1 MTDEFSDL
9 LKQFEGNEENS
20 TAAEPEK
27 LPILL
32 IDDDESIRR
41 ALSRA
46 LSGKYDVL
54 TAESGMKGVELL
66 SKEIH
71 CVILDVKMRDMN
83 GFAAYPKLKEKFPEV
98 LIIFYT
104 AFQSEHDLQD
114 VINKFKPEGY
124 VQKGKDISFLENLLE
139 NAVRKHQLIAENEAY
154 RKDLEKKVAER
165 TAQLKEQR
173 DEAHNQKERAEN
185 LLLELKEAQ
194 SQIIELKTR
203 KRQDKFLRTSA
214 HEIKNKVN
222 PISDYGKVIKRY
234 TDFMPR
240 LLEILNALIQNFI
253 ENADNPLTEDL
264 LETKFLPL
272 INEADLFF
280 EQNDPERAI
289 KAMTGLERA
298 LENTFKRLEIIRDE
312 AKRRDPNA
320 GYVPGNS
327 RVRLDELIA
336 AIKKDYGERIHNH
349 GIRFDQTGDLQ
360 ACLKGDRQHFY
371 DILSNIVDNGLRH
384 IVRASKKDP
393 EAEKAFR
400 IEVDGSGSQLRIRL
414 TDTGTGMNEA
424 ESKGR
429 IFDPFYTTNVGPEGE
444 EIGWGTG
451 LGIVRD
457 YVELYR
463 GKIDVEHS
471 EPGKGTT
478 FVVFLPK
485 ADDENSRGMK

>member
-1 MTDEFSDL
+1 MADEFSDL

-46 LSGKYDVL
+46 LSGKYNVL

-66 SKEIH
+66 SEEIH
-71 CVILDVKMRDMN
+71 CVILDVKMRDLS
-83 GFAAYPKLKEKFPEV
+83 GFATYPRLKEKCPEA

-154 RKDLEKKVAER
+154 RQDLEKKVAER

-173 DEAHNQKERAEN
+173 DEAQKQKERAES

-194 SQIIELKTR
+194 DQIIELKTR

-214 HEIKNKVN
+214 HEIKNKIN

-240 LLEILNALIQNFI
+240 LLEIVNALIQLLMEHANK
-253 ENADNPLTEDL
+253 PLTEDA

-272 INEADLFF
+272 INEADVFF
-280 EQNDPERAI
+280 EQNGPERAI

-320 GYVPGNS
+320 GYVPGS
-327 RVRLDELIA
+327 SVVQIHEVIS
-336 AIKKDYGERIHNH
+336 AIRKDYGERIQKH
-349 GIRFDQTGDLQ
+349 GIRFLTTGDGQ
-360 ACLKGDRQHFY
+360 ACLRGDRQHFY
-371 DILSNIVDNGLRH
+371 DVFSNIVDNGLRH
-384 IVRASKKDP
+384 IVRASKNDP
-393 EAEKAFR
+393 EKEKN
-400 IEVDGSGSQLRIRL
+400 L
-414 TDTGTGMNEA
+414 
-424 ESKGR
+424 
-429 IFDPFYTTNVGPEGE
+429 
-444 EIGWGTG
+444 
-451 LGIVRD
+451 
-457 YVELYR
+457 
-463 GKIDVEHS
+463 
-471 EPGKGTT
+471 
-478 FVVFLPK
+478 
-485 ADDENSRGMK
+485 